1 MYFTGP
7 ARQYRSPAALFGI
20 QLPVV
25 ALTVLVVA
33 WEVSGEE
40 CVDTPHPRNWTS
52 KAAGLPINKSAFH
65 FFSPP
70 ALIISCLYVRLE
82 ACVTPEVV
90 ALVEEPW

>member
-7 ARQYRSPAALFGI
+7 ARQSRSPAALFGM

-25 ALTVLVVA
+25 ALTVLVLA

-40 CVDTPHPRNWTS
+40 CVWTPPHPRNCTC

-65 FFSPP
+65 FF
-70 ALIISCLYVRLE
+70 LFFFLFTLE
-82 ACVTPEVV
+82 
-90 ALVEEPW
+90 L